1 MTSSAER
8 TVTPSL
14 DAGWQ
19 LLRPLDREALAEA
32 RREAINLMQWLAR
45 IANSYVQADAPEKRL
60 ALEFRPSDAAFVTK
74 TFANALSLQLRL
86 PTLELQFRENG
97 KPVPHIFNPEE
108 RSPAEVEAWLLV
120 ELLHRG
126 VDRAMFSKSLPY
138 AVPGLLTGDAEDHSP
153 QACQPA
159 LTQLMTWLQNAA
171 AILGTLPFAGHGIVC
186 WPQTLALSCASNG
199 ASAQAYAG
207 FSPGDGQNPEP
218 HFYRKQPAQHGSN
231 EAHSILTAAEILA
244 SRDPTAL
251 AMAFMTSAAK

>member
-1 MTSSAER
+1 MSS
-8 TVTPSL
+8 V

-19 LLRPLDREALAEA
+19 SLRPLDREALGAA
-32 RREAINLMQWLAR
+32 RTEAINLVQWLAR
-45 IANSYVQADAPEKRL
+45 IANSYVQGDAPEKRL
-60 ALEFRPSDAAFVTK
+60 ALEFRPSDAVLVTK
-74 TFANALSLQLRL
+74 TFANALSLELRL

-126 VDRAMFSKSLPY
+126 VDRTVFSKALPY
-138 AVPGLLTGDAEDHSP
+138 TVPGLLTGDAEDHSP
-153 QACQPA
+153 EACKPA
-159 LTQLMTWLQNAA
+159 LTQLMRWLQNAA
-171 AILGTLPFAGHGIVC
+171 AVLGTLPFAGHGIVC
-186 WPQTLALSCASNG
+186 WPQTLALSCASSD

-218 HFYRKQPAQHGSN
+218 HFYRRQPAQHGSS

-251 AMAFMTSAAK
+251 AIAFMTSAAT